1 MMTDQRNQV
10 NIHSHGISSSI
21 TTDQR
26 PLSKP
31 NVSANWK
38 QKRYEEARARSK
50 QSLQAKQ
57 RRATFINKLSSPN
70 VVIHQH
76 PQQHQGGG
84 SQSKRPMNKLSPIPI
99 KSKVLADIKNS
110 PVRDRT
116 SRKTQYDTQQYQ
128 GGGQSKRPMNKL
140 SPIPIKSKVLADI
153 KNSPVRDR
161 TSKKTQYDTLLANL
175 SKPTS
180 KSNNKENVNSL
191 RSNKKT
197 QYDTLLANLSKPTS
211 KSNDKENVN
220 SLRSN
225 KKTQYDTL
233 LANLSKP
240 TSKSND
246 KENINVKPS
255 KKSQYDTLLAS
266 MLKDAATKLDKESK
280 SQNDAALKLSKD
292 HTVNLHKENVTIS
305 KKAQLPQ
312 VIVNNV
318 ADSVE
323 VVYEENNRTA
333 ESNIALN
340 RKEIPKENRS
350 SSDDDQGYKEFM
362 NEIMREIKSDHV
374 KVCTHQYDAL

>member
-1 MMTDQRNQV
+1 MTDQRNQV
-10 NIHSHGISSSI
+10 NIHSHGISSS
-21 TTDQR
+21 QR

-76 PQQHQGGG
+76 PQRHQGGG

-153 KNSPVRDR
+153 KTSPVRDR
-161 TSKKTQYDTLLANL
+161 TSKKTQYDI
-175 SKPTS
+175 
-180 KSNNKENVNSL
+180 
-191 RSNKKT
+191 
-197 QYDTLLANLSKPTS
+197 LLANLSKPTS

-225 KKTQYDTL
+225 KKTQYDIL

-362 NEIMREIKSDHV
+362 NEIMREIKSDHI